1 MRIRSEGGKVIYNKK
16 MMNKTEIFNAY
27 IVFTNE
33 EDAKKSI
40 ELNGHEIL
48 GHHLRVN
55 MANRKHDA
63 FSNKGTI
70 FVGNLPFEA
79 TEAEIHDFFSPV
91 GKIEYV
97 RKIPKRGIGYVRF
110 DKGVDIVKALKMNDQ
125 VLGGRNIRVSRC
137 ETKEKQEKKKIFKKD
152 EKTGKFNK
160 QRVKKSHKIKDNV
173 LLSGRSNN
181 NPIIKKIKEKQTA
194 KFNKFSSENQV
205 SKSEIFRRGGQMDQN
220 LKNLN
225 REKTKKKQVFSGTK
239 VDDINMKSKKIKKNK
254 VSKMVKQQKV
264 IVKKLKSAA
273 ARTKN

>member
-16 MMNKTEIFNAY
+16 MMNKTENFNAY
-27 IVFTNE
+27 IVFEKE
-33 EDAKKSI
+33 EDAKNSI
-40 ELNGHEIL
+40 ELNGHGIL

-55 MANRKHDA
+55 MANSKNDA
-63 FSNKGTI
+63 FSNKGTV

-110 DKGVDIVKALKMNDQ
+110 DKGVDIVKALKMTDQ
-125 VLGGRNIRVSRC
+125 VLGGRNIRVTRC
-137 ETKEKQEKKKIFKKD
+137 ETKQKQEKNKMFKKD

-160 QRVKKSHKIKDNV
+160 QRVKKAHKIKDNV
-173 LLSGRSNN
+173 LLSGRANN

-194 KFNKFSSENQV
+194 KFNKFSRDSV
-205 SKSEIFRRGGQMDQN
+205 SKSDVFRKGGQMDQN
-220 LKNLN
+220 LRNMS
-225 REKTKKKQVFSGTK
+225 REKTKKKQTFSGTK
-239 VDDINMKSKKIKKNK
+239 VDDINQKSKVKKGK

-273 ARTKN
+273 ARTKS

>member
-16 MMNKTEIFNAY
+16 MMNKTENFNAY
-27 IVFTNE
+27 IVYEKE
-33 EDAKKSI
+33 EDAQKSI

-55 MANRKHDA
+55 MANSKNDA

-70 FVGNLPFEA
+70 FVGNVPFEA

-97 RKIPKRGIGYVRF
+97 RKIPKRGIAYVRF

-137 ETKEKQEKKKIFKKD
+137 ESKQKQEKKKMFKKD

-160 QRVKKSHKIKDNV
+160 QRVKKAHKIKDNV
-173 LLSGRSNN
+173 LMSGRANN
-181 NPIIKKIKEKQTA
+181 NPIIKKIKDKQTA
-194 KFNKFSSENQV
+194 KFNKFSRDNAV
-205 SKSEIFRRGGQMDQN
+205 SKSDVFRKGGQMDQN
-220 LKNLN
+220 LKNLS
-225 REKTKKKQVFSGTK
+225 REKTKKKQTFSGTK
-239 VDDINMKSKKIKKNK
+239 VDDINMKSKVKKNK
-254 VSKMVKQQKV
+254 ATKMEKQQKV

-273 ARTKN
+273 ARTKS